1 MIKISVETLGI
12 TIEAEDEQPLMAS
25 LAKAGIKI
33 EAPCGGKNI
42 CGACRLW
49 VVSGSVPL
57 TPHENLD
64 PEDEKNGLRLAC
76 QAVPEGDVTIRL
88 ENNFAY
94 DKIFMNQGKI
104 LGQNAKS
111 GTKKANPA
119 VKITQQPEGFQ
130 LWYDRQAAP
139 VVLENWQPD
148 FRPTGLAI
156 DIGTTTMVISLVSLQ
171 TGAVLASAS
180 GLNPQVAHGHDVLTR
195 INYAKTPET
204 LDEMGSLAQNKLN
217 EMVKDACSQA
227 GISHREI
234 IDVAIGANT
243 TMLQLAAKM
252 DSASIGRTPFTYGLQ
267 GGTTYSAA
275 KWGLEVNKAAR
286 VYLPP
291 IMHAFVGTD
300 ITAGLLLWPDFFDG
314 TKSILYLDMGTNGE
328 ICLNVKGKRFTTS
341 TAAGPA
347 FEGMGLSTGMR
358 ATRGAVERVS
368 YRDGCF
374 KFYTIGGGPAQGICG
389 SGIIDFL
396 NSLLESGHL
405 NPSGR
410 LLKTSPEDPY
420 VLEDNGQTKFKYG
433 DGVYLSQKDIRQIQ
447 LAKGAVRTGMDLIME
462 TGGITAE
469 DLDRIYIA
477 GGFGNYLKPAHMEK
491 IGLIPPNTATKLF
504 FCGNASIDGSIA
516 LLRDKNNRAFI
527 EEALSEME
535 HVQLASQPHFMSCFL
550 ESLQFPSK

>member
-1 MIKISVETLGI
+1 MIEISVEPIGI
-12 TIEAEDEQPLMAS
+12 TIRAEDEQTLMAS

-42 CGACRLW
+42 CGNCRLW
-49 VVSGSVPL
+49 VVSGSVPP

-64 PEDEKNGLRLAC
+64 PEDEKHGLRLAC

-88 ENNFAY
+88 EDNFAY
-94 DKIFMNQGKI
+94 DSKIMNQGRI

-111 GTKKANPA
+111 GTGKANPA
-119 VKITQQPEGFQ
+119 VKIDQGPDGFQ
-130 LWYDRQAAP
+130 LWYDRRAEP
-139 VVLENWQPD
+139 VSLKNWLPD
-148 FRPTGLAI
+148 FRPSGLAI

-171 TGAVLASAS
+171 TGAVLGSAS
-180 GLNPQVAHGHDVLTR
+180 GLNPQIAHGHDVLTR

-204 LDEMGSLAQNKLN
+204 LDEMGLLVQNKLN
-217 EMVKDACSQA
+217 DMVKEACAQA
-227 GISHREI
+227 GISPREI
-234 IDVAIGANT
+234 VDVAIGANT

-252 DSASIGRTPFTYGLQ
+252 DSISIGRIPFSFDLQ

-300 ITAGLLLWPDFFDG
+300 ITAGLLLWPDFFDAS
-314 TKSILYLDMGTNGE
+314 KSILYLDMGTNGE

-358 ATRGAVERVS
+358 ATDGAVERVS
-368 YRDGCF
+368 YRDGRF
-374 KFYTIGGGPAQGICG
+374 KFCTIGSGPAKGICG

-396 NSLLESGHL
+396 TALLESGHL

-410 LLKTSPEDPY
+410 LLKTSPGDTY

-433 DGVYLSQKDIRQIQ
+433 EGVYLTQKDIRQIQ

-462 TGGITAE
+462 AGGITAG

-477 GGFGNYLKPAHMEK
+477 GGFGNYLKPDHMEK
-491 IGLIPPNTATKLF
+491 IGLLPPGTATKLF

-516 LLRDKNNRAFI
+516 LLKDKSNRTFI
-527 EEALSEME
+527 EKALSRME
-535 HVQLASQPHFMSCFL
+535 HVLLASRPNFMQCFL
-550 ESLQFPSK
+550 ASLQFPFK